1 MAAKKNDG
9 DSFVFYKSF
18 FDMVSYIPDAKV
30 REEAYAAICEYA
42 FNENEIE
49 TDNTM
54 VNMVIA
60 AIKPQID
67 ANRKR
72 RENGNQGGRE
82 PDKEK
87 ATGSKTKE
95 PMVIDSETDGCV
107 NKEPNVNVNVNVNAN
122 VNDNENNIV
131 DSPIDDSVSAEPEKT
146 EVEQEFEELWQLYPN
161 KQGKQNALKAYRK
174 ARKGHPEIYA
184 AVLGGI
190 RAYLDFIRKKNL
202 EQQYI
207 KHGSTWFT
215 QQCWNDDYTIENTAK
230 PKEEKTHDEIIRD
243 AQGKWGA
250 IGDWY

>member
-18 FDMVSYIPDAKV
+18 FDMVNYIPEAEV
-30 REEAYAAICEYA
+30 RAEAYAAICEYA
-42 FNENEIE
+42 FNNNEVE
-49 TDNTM
+49 TDNNLI
-54 VNMVIA
+54 NMVIA

-72 RENGNQGGRE
+72 RNVGNTGGRKPKNTE
-82 PDKEK
+82 TDGCED
-87 ATGSKTKE
+87 KE
-95 PMVIDSETDGCV
+95 PMVTENETDGYD
-107 NKEPNVNVNVNVNAN
+107 NEEPNVNVNVNVNEN
-122 VNDNENNIV
+122 ENDNKNNIV
-131 DSPIDDSVSAEPEKT
+131 DSPIDDSVSDVPEKT
-146 EVEQEFEELWQLYPN
+146 EIEQEFEELWQLYPN

-230 PKEEKTHDEIIRD
+230 PKEEKTHEEIIRD